1 MRLGIFIALLSLV
14 SSSSFAVDNQTCDLQ
29 SVFDPIGF
37 GPLDYTTAKGKEKLG
52 VVEHAHFDSNVK
64 NLISGKSS
72 RTPLPDLM
80 YVLARFPNHHQALY
94 SMSKLHRRKEAN
106 DTLRKNNDN
115 NHYSARCYFER
126 AKTFTPKDSVV
137 LALYGIH
144 MHRSLKYSAAEQQY
158 LAALRLVPINPEVN
172 YNLGLLYV
180 DMKKY
185 PQAQKQADLA
195 YFQGFPLPGLKNK
208 LQKLASNTK

>member
-1 MRLGIFIALLSLV
+1 MRLGILIALLSLI
-14 SSSSFAVDNQTCDLQ
+14 SSSSFALNNQTCDLRHI
-29 SVFDPIGF
+29 FDNIGF
-37 GPLDYTTAKGKEKLG
+37 GPFDYTTAKGKQKLG
-52 VVEHAHFDSNVK
+52 TVERAHFDSNVK

-72 RTPLPDLM
+72 RDPMPDLV

-94 SMSKLHRRKEAN
+94 SMSQLLRRKEAN
-106 DTLRKNNDN
+106 GTLRKNNDN

-126 AKTFTPKDSVV
+126 AKTFSPKDSVV

-158 LAALRLVPINPEVN
+158 LAALRLVTINPEVN

-180 DMKKY
+180 DMKNY

-195 YFQGFPLPGLKNK
+195 YSQGFPLPGLKNK
-208 LQKLASNTK
+208 LQKIASIAK